1 MPKFTDYTE
10 KQIPEDNDSLM
21 IYDAAAKVNKHV
33 LFSGFWKWI
42 AKKLKEATLS
52 DLQTTDKTVI
62 GALNEL
68 NGNSDKFIYVDAGQY
83 EYGDGKFTY
92 NTAAQDIVDNKLKN
106 NYEAFFF
113 VRFNCAGECKMIVQK
128 YLNGNYASYILFGYG
143 TSEIIYHVKR
153 NGIWI

>member
-21 IYDAAAKVNKHV
+21 IYDAAANVNKHV

-68 NGNSDKFIYVDAGQY
+68 NGNSLKIINCYQA
-83 EYGDGKFTY
+83 KY
-92 NTAAQDIVDNKLKN
+92 NLDNYK
-106 NYEAFFF
+106 
-113 VRFNCAGECKMIVQK
+113 
-128 YLNGNYASYILFGYG
+128 
-143 TSEIIYHVKR
+143 
-153 NGIWI
+153 NGIYYFQNIDSGINTGTEFPVEDISVTVQIGNVQIACAINNSYYIRYFWGTWKSWKKIS